1 MPIPRKPGET
11 KDEWMGKCIGIE
23 INNGKDPSQAAA
35 ICYAKWDEFSGTQST
50 TDNTWST
57 ESPISIGMESYSDYP
72 QSVKNNAKSVL
83 DYVETNG
90 WGSCGTPV
98 GKVRANQLANGE
110 PISVDTI
117 QRMYSYLS
125 RHEVD
130 LEISKSYSDG
140 CGKLMYDSWGGLSA
154 KSWAESKLKELGL
167 IQLESMNF
175 AKISIDYDGTLST
188 SKGKELAKRLMSEGN
203 TIYII
208 SARGD
213 KAGMLATADELG
225 IPHSRVFATGSNKAK
240 AEKVKELNI
249 KTHYDNNPD
258 VVKSLP
264 GIGNNF
270 AKVKRVIFSEDFNE
284 DVIKEYKELGFKVHI
299 LSRRKVQRKDNKVY
313 NKLKSVGLNEDNL
326 LFGDIK
332 TLDNKYDFDV
342 MLHDTEDPIL
352 NALLIR
358 GEDISKKTIISS
370 TQITNMAEALQSLE
384 SIKNIDMKFASI
396 RVVFTYEL
404 RDDVTGPTELPTTRD
419 FCKRVLGANKAWSI
433 DEISSLP
440 TSHLTKMGLPAD
452 IFAFRGGFYTTKGG
466 QRGVDT
472 TPFCRHIWKSKV
484 IRD

>member
-1 MPIPRKPGET
+1 MPISKKPGES
-11 KDEWMGKCIGIE
+11 KDDFIPRCISEE
-23 INNGKDPSQAAA
+23 ISSGREPDQAAA
-35 ICYAKWDEFSGTQST
+35 ICYAKWDEFSGTQSV

-130 LEISKSYSDG
+130 LEKSKSYSDG

-167 IQLESMNF
+167 IQLASMNF
-175 AKISIDYDGTLST
+175 AKV
-188 SKGKELAKRLMSEGN
+188 R
-203 TIYII
+203 
-208 SARGD
+208 
-213 KAGMLATADELG
+213 
-225 IPHSRVFATGSNKAK
+225 
-240 AEKVKELNI
+240 
-249 KTHYDNNPD
+249 
-258 VVKSLP
+258 
-264 GIGNNF
+264 
-270 AKVKRVIFSEDFNE
+270 RVIFSEDFNE
-284 DVIKEYKELGFKVHI
+284 DVIREYKKAGFKVHI
-299 LSRRKVQRKDNKVY
+299 LSKRKVQRKDRKTY
-313 NKLKSVGLNEDNL
+313 NKLKSVGLSEDNL

-332 TLDNKYDFDV
+332 TLDKKYNFDI

-352 NALLIR
+352 NALLVR
-358 GEDISKKTIISS
+358 GEDISKKKVISS
-370 TQITNMAEALQSLE
+370 KEITNMTEALQSIE
-384 SIKNIDMKFASI
+384 SLKDIDMKFVTI

-404 RDDVTGPTELPTTRD
+404 RDDVTGPSELPTTRD
-419 FCKRVLGANKAWSI
+419 FCKRVLGANKAWTI
-433 DEISSLP
+433 DEINSLP
-440 TSHLTKMGLPAD
+440 TSHLSKMGLPTD